1 MNQYQNIRI
10 NQRPYFIQMSL
21 VFAKLPS
28 LTSHYTCPHV
38 FLGSSGL
45 WQFFSLFFLLL
56 NWNTLRSRVFCKI
69 SLSWDMSV
77 YLMIELWLW
86 IIYRDILPFLFIFLF
101 YFIFLNFYLFMIG
114 TQWER
119 ERQRHRQRE
128 EQAPCTGSL
137 TWDSIPDLQD
147 RAPGQRQAPNRCA
160 TQGSLQNIFRKT

>member
-1 MNQYQNIRI
+1 
-10 NQRPYFIQMSL
+10 MSL

-45 WQFFSLFFLLL
+45 WQFFSLSLLLL

-86 IIYRDILPFLFIFLF
+86 IIYRDILPFLL
-101 YFIFLNFYLFMIG
+101 YHIG
-114 TQWER
+114 DRYYQHDLSVLGGRCLLPTPTWELEPSYTLIEEGRWKTVYSTQI
-119 ERQRHRQRE
+119 HVSSG
-128 EQAPCTGSL
+128 PML
-137 TWDSIPDLQD
+137 TLAISPTS
-147 RAPGQRQAPNRCA
+147 PS
-160 TQGSLQNIFRKT
+160 T